1 MDIIGYVFAGIALIA
16 LIVGLKKGFVST
28 LLGLLSAVG
37 SIAVAIIFTP
47 KVCEMEFVK
56 NAIEDTPI
64 VINGQEMFYLR
75 TVIVFFVLFVVSL
88 IVILAIK
95 GLFKS
100 ILKRA
105 KALKFIDRLLGG
117 VFNVAIV
124 WAVFGILFAI
134 SNIGTDWLLAIEEQI
149 TSSGLEIALVEPV
162 GNALTTVHGSQIL
175 QTVFG
180 AFNPIGEL
188 VAGLLL

>member
-37 SIAVAIIFTP
+37 SIAVAIILTP

-100 ILKRA
+100 LLKRA
-105 KALKFIDRLLGG
+105 KALKFVDRLLGG
-117 VFNVAIV
+117 VFNVAII

-134 SNIGTDWLLAIEEQI
+134 SNIGTDWLVAIEEQI
-149 TSSGLEIALVEPV
+149 ASSGLEIALVEPV
-162 GNALTTVHGSQIL
+162 GNALTTIHGSQIL

>member
-16 LIVGLKKGFVST
+16 LIVGLKKGFAST

-37 SIAVAIIFTP
+37 SIAVAIIFAP

-105 KALKFIDRLLGG
+105 KALKFVDRLLGG

-134 SNIGTDWLLAIEEQI
+134 SNIGTDWLVAIEEQI
-149 TSSGLEIALVEPV
+149 VSSGLEIALVEPV

>member
-37 SIAVAIIFTP
+37 SIAVAIILTP

-75 TVIVFFVLFVVSL
+75 TVIVFFVLFVLSL

-100 ILKRA
+100 LLKRA
-105 KALKFIDRLLGG
+105 KALKFVDRLLGG
-117 VFNVAIV
+117 VFNVAII

-134 SNIGTDWLLAIEEQI
+134 SNIGTDWLVAIEEQI
-149 TSSGLEIALVEPV
+149 ASSGLEIALVEPV

>member
-16 LIVGLKKGFVST
+16 LIVGLKKGFAST

-37 SIAVAIIFTP
+37 SIAAAIIFAP

-88 IVILAIK
+88 IVILAIR

-105 KALKFIDRLLGG
+105 KALKFVDRLLGG

-134 SNIGTDWLLAIEEQI
+134 SNIGTDWLVAIEEQI
-149 TSSGLEIALVEPV
+149 VSSGLEIALVEPV

>member
-16 LIVGLKKGFVST
+16 LIVGLKKGLAST

-37 SIAVAIIFTP
+37 SIGVAIIFTP

-75 TVIVFFVLFVVSL
+75 TVIVFFVLFVLAL

-100 ILKRA
+100 LLKRA

-117 VFNVAIV
+117 VFNVAII
-124 WAVFGILFAI
+124 WAVFGILFAL
-134 SNIGTDWLLAIEEQI
+134 SNIGTDWLVAIEDQI
-149 TSSGLEIALVEPV
+149 ASSGLEIALVEPV
-162 GNALTTVHGSQIL
+162 GEALTTVHSSQIL
-175 QTVFG
+175 QMVFG
-180 AFNPIGEL
+180 SFNPIGEL

>member
-37 SIAVAIIFTP
+37 SIAVAIILTP

-100 ILKRA
+100 LLKRA
-105 KALKFIDRLLGG
+105 KALKFVDRLLGG
-117 VFNVAIV
+117 VFNVAII

-134 SNIGTDWLLAIEEQI
+134 SNIGTDWLVAIEEQI
-149 TSSGLEIALVEPV
+149 ASSGLEIALVEPV